1 MRKNRIFCSFFLSFK
16 GLKLEN
22 SDAETPSV
30 RVNSKKIYVPHNRL
44 PALHKIKTH
53 TSKKPFEFPAEKV
66 SHLLKTF
73 IQRQKQKA
81 LNMSLDSENKDENN
95 EIPLNRHL
103 IEEFFA
109 TKAIIPLKT
118 ECSPFN
124 IRNKSS
130 DSQKDENNEIAIFD
144 SNLKIN
150 NNNHTVINN
159 KDKDTTESP
168 AFCCLNIK
176 RLVTNMKK
184 FNSPV
189 LLQKTSEKKQ
199 RKQDE
204 NNLILKTEET
214 CEITNKLKK
223 SHKRKS
229 FVDRMQK
236 TIEISPYQRYELF
249 IRCVNFSNN
258 FSVNISKNFNCYKAF
273 IGKGNNRSLVKTLI
287 KNR

>member
-1 MRKNRIFCSFFLSFK
+1 
-16 GLKLEN
+16 
-22 SDAETPSV
+22 
-30 RVNSKKIYVPHNRL
+30 
-44 PALHKIKTH
+44 
-53 TSKKPFEFPAEKV
+53 
-66 SHLLKTF
+66 
-73 IQRQKQKA
+73 
-81 LNMSLDSENKDENN
+81 MSLDSEKKDENN

-118 ECSPFN
+118 ECSPLN

-144 SNLKIN
+144 SNLKTN
-150 NNNHTVINN
+150 NNNHTVI
-159 KDKDTTESP
+159 KDPNTVESP
-168 AFCCLNIK
+168 AFYCLNIK

-184 FNSPV
+184 FNTPV
-189 LLQKTSEKKQ
+189 LQKTSEKKQ

-204 NNLILKTEET
+204 NTLILKTEET
-214 CEITNKLKK
+214 CEITNKLQKY
-223 SHKRKS
+223 HKRKS
-229 FVDRMQK
+229 FVERMQK
-236 TIEISPYQRYELF
+236 TVEISPYQRYELF

-258 FSVNISKNFNCYKAF
+258 LCVNISKNFNCYKAF